1 MTNGLQARK
10 EKIDETRGKIQEI
23 NNTVKEKEIEQ
34 KQTTYRE
41 RLKESGMDNAEIEKT
56 LTIEKAF

>member
-10 EKIDETRGKIQEI
+10 EKIDETRGKIQEF
-23 NNTVKEKEIEQ
+23 NNTVKEKETEQ